1 MRIVLATVFL
11 LTSFLVK
18 AQESS
23 LEINSNLGFMNTHF
37 NEPLLSESYGFLDDK
52 EKDNIISA
60 LDSDNFFQAEIDNEL
75 KYSHKK
81 GWSIAFGNHLA
92 AYGAYSDD
100 IVKLTLLG
108 NSPFRGEQLDLEPL
122 DFTAY
127 HYSKFEVG
135 YQWNSKF
142 NTSISLLAGHQ
153 FAELD
158 VNKATFYTDEFSDF
172 FEYDMAFEGHFS
184 DTTDL
189 MNNLFALNG
198 KGAALNIHYSDSIRN
213 GRIDIGLKDLGMIR
227 WNEKTT
233 NLLIDSEWH
242 FEGVNI
248 DDFIEFND
256 SILENYFDSIQDV
269 FQKHNEES
277 YNWRL
282 PITLKLNIFQ
292 WSQSEFIDAYSFS
305 VVHKPRF
312 YTTPRFALDLHKSFK
327 KHGFSLGYHL
337 GGYEKAGF
345 QFAYNFSG
353 NKTQFKLFSKQANAL
368 IPSQNYGVHL
378 GFGIKRVF
386 STSK

>member
-1 MRIVLATVFL
+1 MRIALATVFL
-11 LTSFLVK
+11 LFTLLTQ

-23 LEINSNLGFMNTHF
+23 LEMNTHMGLMNTHI
-37 NEPLLSESYGFLDDK
+37 NEPLLSNSYGFLDNK

-60 LDSDNFFQAEIDNEL
+60 LAPNNYFQGEIDNEL
-75 KYSHKK
+75 KYQNKK

-100 IVKLTLLG
+100 IVKLSLLG
-108 NSPFRGEQLDLEPL
+108 NSPFRGEELDLEPL
-122 DFTAY
+122 DFSAY
-127 HYSKFEVG
+127 HYSKFDIA

-172 FEYDMAFEGHFS
+172 FEYDIAFEGHFS

-198 KGAALNIHYSDSIRN
+198 KGAALNIQYSDSIRN
-213 GRIDIGLKDLGMIR
+213 GHIDISLKDLGMIR

-233 NLLIDSEWH
+233 NVLIDSEWR

-256 SILENYFDSIQDV
+256 SILENYFDSIQDI
-269 FQKHNEES
+269 FQIYNEES

-282 PITLKLNIFQ
+282 PITFDLNLFKL
-292 WSQSEFIDAYSFS
+292 SRSGFIDAYTFS
-305 VVHKPRF
+305 VVYKPRF
-312 YTTPRFALDLHKSFK
+312 YTTPRFALDLHKSFR

-337 GGYEKAGF
+337 GGYEKSGF
-345 QFAYNFSG
+345 QFAYNFTG
-353 NKTQFKLFSKQANAL
+353 KKTQFKLFTKQANAL